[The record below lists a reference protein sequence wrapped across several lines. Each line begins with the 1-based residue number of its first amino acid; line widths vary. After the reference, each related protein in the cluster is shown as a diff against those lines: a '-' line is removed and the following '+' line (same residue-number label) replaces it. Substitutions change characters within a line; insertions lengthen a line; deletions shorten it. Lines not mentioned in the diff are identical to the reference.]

1 MTQFKE
7 SLAIEKLPS
16 VQGRYSFGHL
26 MSQTTW
32 FKVGGAADLLFRPAD
47 TVDLCH
53 FLKNKPSN
61 LAITCIGAGSNL
73 LVRDGGIEGCVVKLG
88 SGFSDISIENDLVI
102 AGAGC
107 LDRTVAMKCQ
117 EAGLSGLEFLVGI
130 PGTIGGALAMNAGAY
145 ENETK
150 DFLEW
155 FEFVD
160 QQGVLHRLHTNEIHM
175 TYRHGNLPAG
185 AIAVRAAFR
194 CIKKDPNEI
203 RIKVSDYLHKREE
216 SQPIRGRTGGSTFKN
231 PSQGSKAWELI
242 DLAGCR
248 GLRIGDAQVSEKHC
262 NFLLNLDAARAN
274 DIEALGTMV
283 QKKVKEI
290 TGQELEW
297 EIIRIGSRL

>member
-1 MTQFKE
+1 MTQLKQNSVFE
-7 SLAIEKLPS
+7 NLPS
-16 VQGRYSFGHL
+16 IRGRYSFGHL
-26 MSQTTW
+26 MAQTTW
-32 FKVGGAADLLFRPAD
+32 FKVGGAAEIFFRPAD
-47 TVDLCH
+47 TEDLCY

-61 LAITCIGAGSNL
+61 LEVTCIGAGSNI
-73 LVRDGGIEGCVVKLG
+73 LVRDGGINGCVVKLG
-88 SGFSDISIENDLVI
+88 GGFSDISIEEDLVI
-102 AGAGC
+102 AGAAC
-107 LDRTVAMKCQ
+107 LDRTVVMKCQ
-117 EAGLSGLEFLVGI
+117 EAGLSGLEFLVGV

-145 ENETK
+145 ESETK

-160 QQGVLHRLHTNEIHM
+160 QQGELHRLYANEIHM

-185 AIAVRAAFR
+185 SIVVRAAFK
-194 CIKKDPNEI
+194 CTKKDSNEI
-203 RIKVSDYLHKREE
+203 RIKVSDYLQKRED

-231 PSQGSKAWELI
+231 PQGSKAWELI

-274 DIEALGTMV
+274 DIETLGTTV
-283 QKKVKEI
+283 QKKVKEM

-297 EIIRIGSRL
+297 EIIRIGSSL